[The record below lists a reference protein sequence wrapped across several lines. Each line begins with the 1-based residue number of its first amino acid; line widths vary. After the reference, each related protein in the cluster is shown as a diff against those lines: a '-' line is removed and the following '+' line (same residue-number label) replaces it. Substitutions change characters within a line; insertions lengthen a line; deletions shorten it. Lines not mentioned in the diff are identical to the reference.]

1 MLDYRLIAPKAGGSH
16 HCLVLHGLGDSHRGW
31 MDVAPMLALPELG
44 FAFAD
49 APRAYGPGFS
59 WFDIHADWS
68 VDDGQVRE
76 SRAALAELIAHLLK
90 QLAIP
95 DDRLFLMGFSQGCL
109 MALDTALRWPRRFA
123 GVVGISGFL
132 TMLDEYPA
140 ALGTSAKQQR
150 ILMTHGTYDGMIPI
164 RFVRKQKDALLA
176 LGLALEW
183 KEYEK
188 EHTLD
193 PTEELEDIRSFF
205 RARMRDASRIG

>member
-1 MLDYRLIAPKAGGSH
+1 MLDVHLRAPRDGAAH

-49 APRAYGPGFS
+49 APLAYGPGFS
-59 WFDIHADWS
+59 WFDIHPDWS
-68 VDDGQVRE
+68 VDDDQVRA
-76 SRAALAELIAHLLK
+76 SRKLLGELIEHLLGK
-90 QLAIP
+90 LGIAE
-95 DDRLFLMGFSQGCL
+95 DRLFLLGFSQGCL

-140 ALGTSAKQQR
+140 AFGAAAKQQR

-164 RFVRKQKDALLA
+164 RFVRQQKDRLRELGVDLA
-176 LGLALEW
+176 W

-193 PTEELEDIRSFF
+193 PTDELEDIRRFLVEAMVKAR
-205 RARMRDASRIG
+205 RAK